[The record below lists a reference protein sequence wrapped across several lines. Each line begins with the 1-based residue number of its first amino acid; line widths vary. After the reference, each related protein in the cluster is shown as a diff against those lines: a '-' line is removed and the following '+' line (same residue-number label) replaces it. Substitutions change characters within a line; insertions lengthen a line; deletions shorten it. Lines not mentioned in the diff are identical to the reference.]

1 MEKNLILT
9 KAKGAVLSHDFST
22 AARLYKMLLN
32 EDPSNVEYLK
42 QLGSIY
48 VQNHEDEKAIPYY
61 QQIITFYPHY
71 IEAMTSLGAIY
82 RRLKRYDESIEIL
95 QRAVDEGRDSATVY
109 YNLGFTYKEMGN
121 FKDAIDAFEF
131 VIHENP
137 DDVLA
142 YNHLGSI
149 YFAQKNYEKSINSYK
164 RGLQIDQNHPIL
176 NYNLARVYEA
186 SKDIPDAIRCYQAA
200 LKTRPGWL
208 DAIRDFSNLLI
219 NCQKNKDAQNLVQ
232 QSIKLH
238 PTDTDLLCLLGKIYL
253 NQYDY
258 DSAEKTFKKADSY
271 KQNDVKILSG
281 LAEALEKGEK
291 VDKALDT
298 VLSALEIEPENKD
311 IRKQYVHTLL
321 TAQDYDTALSN
332 IKALNEETNERD
344 PQVLDLYG
352 QYYICK
358 DEEEQAKK
366 YYDKIQRINHNYK
379 DYILSAAN
387 RFSQIKKYESA
398 EKYANEFIQKQP
410 QNPEGYNVLGKI
422 FENKGDLQKAIDSYN
437 KSLSLRTPN
446 VLADKKV
453 KKFSE
458 QIKNQI
464 DRGQTPEENQ
474 NDGGQTPK
482 DESPVEEVVETQ
494 NENQNNDDEEFDF
507 TQMGDNV
514 PLQEGLVEDEENFFD
529 SLDDENGDLLE
540 DEPQEEE
547 PQQEETPLPQFDFN
561 SDDEPD
567 LSDFFD
573 DDAAQEENSSLEDE
587 NQNDEEDESESE
599 EELEPQIDDE
609 NQNDGGQT
617 PKEELGNNENQE
629 ENPNDF
635 ENSEDDF
642 DFGEL
647 PEEKSYEDPEK
658 NQNDEMQKKMQ
669 KMALDNANQ
678 VMQAANIAQKT
689 AEQLA
694 QMQKKLQEQ
703 TEKSLQEAL
712 NKIPEVVKKSQS
724 ENISNKSSF
733 VNSPNEMLEKI
744 DNILKDDDIE
754 QKYGAEIELFKKLKL
769 LSSYLPEEERKS
781 LKSCRMNLLTE
792 YVISKMSGNASL
804 LEKATALLKSGVLGE
819 EFESQLDNK
828 NDDFEVTNE
837 IVKSVLKKMKK
848 LSENLTDKNLVF
860 AVKATVDDL
869 LERIEIENL
878 KSQIF

>member
-142 YNHLGSI
+142 YNHLGAI

-186 SKDIPDAIRCYQAA
+186 SKNIPDAIRCYQAA

-238 PTDTDLLCLLGKIYL
+238 STDTDLLCLLGKIYL

-258 DSAEKTFKKADSY
+258 ESAEKTFKKADSY

-321 TAQDYDTALSN
+321 SAQDYDTALSN
-332 IKALNEETNERD
+332 IKALNEETNESD

-366 YYDKIQRINHNYK
+366 YHDKIQRINHHYK

-422 FENKGDLQKAIDSYN
+422 FENKGDLQKAIDSFN

-474 NDGGQTPK
+474 NDGGQPPI
-482 DESPVEEVVETQ
+482 ESPVEEVVETQ
-494 NENQNNDDEEFDF
+494 NENQNEENEEFDF

-514 PLQEGLVEDEENFFD
+514 SLQEGLVEDEENFFD
-529 SLDDENGDLLE
+529 SLDDDGDLLE
-540 DEPQEEE
+540 DEPQEEDDE
-547 PQQEETPLPQFDFN
+547 ENKLQQEESPLPKFDFN

-567 LSDFFD
+567 SSDIFD
-573 DDAAQEENSSLEDE
+573 DEPQPYEDE
-587 NQNDEEDESESE
+587 NQNENLYDENPDEENLEDSE
-599 EELEPQIDDE
+599 D
-609 NQNDGGQT
+609 
-617 PKEELGNNENQE
+617 
-629 ENPNDF
+629 
-635 ENSEDDF
+635 SEDDF
-642 DFGEL
+642 DFGDL
-647 PEEKSYEDPEK
+647 LEEKQSDGGQTPK
-658 NQNDEMQKKMQ
+658 QISSDEQQERMQQ
-669 KMALDNANQ
+669 MALDNANQ
-678 VMQAANIAQKT
+678 AMQAANIAQKT

-703 TEKSLQEAL
+703 TEKSLQDAL

-724 ENISNKSSF
+724 ENISSQSGF

-744 DNILKDDDIE
+744 DNILKDDDVE
-754 QKYGAEIELFKKLKL
+754 QKFGAEIELFKKLKL

-804 LEKATALLKSGVLGE
+804 LEKATALLKSGVLGD
-819 EFESQLDNK
+819 EFKSQLDNK

>member
-22 AARLYKMLLN
+22 AARLYKILLN

-48 VQNHEDEKAIPYY
+48 VQNYEDEKAIPYY

-164 RGLQIDQNHPIL
+164 RGLQMDQNHPIL
-176 NYNLARVYEA
+176 NYNLARVYEV
-186 SKDIPDAIRCYQAA
+186 SKNIPDAIRCYQAA

-321 TAQDYDTALSN
+321 TAEDYDMALSN

-366 YYDKIQRINHNYK
+366 YYDKIQRINHHYK

-422 FENKGDLQKAIDSYN
+422 FENKGDLQKAIDSFN

-464 DRGQTPEENQ
+464 DRGQTLEENQ
-474 NDGGQTPK
+474 NDEGQTPK
-482 DESPVEEVVETQ
+482 DELPIEEVVETQ

-514 PLQEGLVEDEENFFD
+514 PLQEGFVEDEGNFFD
-529 SLDDENGDLLE
+529 LLDDEEGNLLE
-540 DEPQEEE
+540 DEPKEEENE
-547 PQQEETPLPQFDFN
+547 PQQEESSLPQFDFK

-567 LSDFFD
+567 LSEFFD
-573 DDAAQEENSSLEDE
+573 DD
-587 NQNDEEDESESE
+587 SESE
-599 EELEPQIDDE
+599 EKYEPQINENE

-617 PKEELGNNENQE
+617 PKEELDNDENNLTE
-629 ENPNDF
+629 ENLD
-635 ENSEDDF
+635 NSESLEDDF

-647 PEEKSYEDPEK
+647 PEDKSYEEPEE

-669 KMALDNANQ
+669 QMILDNANQ
-678 VMQAANIAQKT
+678 ATSIARKA

-703 TEKSLQEAL
+703 TEKSLQDAL

-724 ENISNKSSF
+724 ENISSQSSF

-744 DNILKDDDIE
+744 DNILKDDDVE
-754 QKYGAEIELFKKLKL
+754 QKYGEEIELFKKLKL

-804 LEKATALLKSGVLGE
+804 LEKATALLKSGVLGD
-819 EFESQLDNK
+819 EFKSQLDNK
-828 NDDFEVTNE
+828 NYDFEVTNE
-837 IVKSVLKKMKK
+837 IVKTVLKKMKK

-860 AVKATVDDL
+860 AVKATVNDL
-869 LERIEIENL
+869 LERIEMENL

>member
-32 EDPSNVEYLK
+32 EEPSNVEYLK

-82 RRLKRYDESIEIL
+82 RRLKRYDESIKIL
-95 QRAVDEGRDSATVY
+95 QRAIDESRDSATVY

-121 FKDAIDAFEF
+121 FRDAIEAFEF

-149 YFAQKNYEKSINSYK
+149 YYAQKNYEKSINSYK

-176 NYNLARVYEA
+176 NYNLARVYETA
-186 SKDIPDAIRCYQAA
+186 KNIPDAIRCYQAA

-238 PTDTDLLCLLGKIYL
+238 PTDTDLLCLLGRIYL

-321 TAQDYDTALSN
+321 TAQDYDVALSN
-332 IKALNEETNERD
+332 IKVLNEETNERD

-358 DEEEQAKK
+358 DEEEKAKK
-366 YYDKIQRINHNYK
+366 YFDKIQRINHHYK

-410 QNPEGYNVLGKI
+410 QNPEGYNILGKI
-422 FENKGDLQKAIDSYN
+422 FENKGDLQKAIDSFN

-446 VLADKKV
+446 VLADKKI

-464 DRGQTPEENQ
+464 DRGHIPEENQ
-474 NDGGQTPK
+474 NDEGQTPK
-482 DESPVEEVVETQ
+482 DEPLVEEIVETQ
-494 NENQNNDDEEFDF
+494 NEIQNEDDEEFDF

-514 PLQEGLVEDEENFFD
+514 PLQEGLVENGENFFD
-529 SLDDENGDLLE
+529 SLDDKNGDLLE
-540 DEPQEEE
+540 DEPQEEHE
-547 PQQEETPLPQFDFN
+547 LQQEENSLPQFDFN
-561 SDDEPD
+561 SDDDPD
-567 LSDFFD
+567 FSDFFD
-573 DDAAQEENSSLEDE
+573 DDVALKENESLKNELKDLEDE
-587 NQNDEEDESESE
+587 
-599 EELEPQIDDE
+599 LEPKAEVGTQIDGNE

-617 PKEELGNNENQE
+617 FKEELG
-629 ENPNDF
+629 
-635 ENSEDDF
+635 DD
-642 DFGEL
+642 E
-647 PEEKSYEDPEK
+647 
-658 NQNDEMQKKMQ
+658 NQNDEMQKRMQ
-669 KMALDNANQ
+669 QMAFDNANHAI
-678 VMQAANIAQKT
+678 QAANIAQKT
-689 AEQLA
+689 AEQVA

-703 TEKSLQEAL
+703 TEKSLQDAL
-712 NKIPEVVKKSQS
+712 NEIPKVVKKSQS
-724 ENISNKSSF
+724 ENISSQNSF

-744 DNILKDDDIE
+744 NNILKDDDVE
-754 QKYGAEIELFKKLKL
+754 QKYGEEIELFKKLKL

-804 LEKATALLKSGVLGE
+804 LEKATALLKSGVLGD
-819 EFESQLDNK
+819 EFKSQLDNK
-828 NDDFEVTNE
+828 NEDFEITNE
-837 IVKSVLKKMKK
+837 IVKSVLKKMRK
-848 LSENLTDKNLVF
+848 LSENLTDKDLVF
-860 AVKATVDDL
+860 VVKATVDDL
-869 LERIEIENL
+869 LERIEMEIL

>member
-22 AARLYKMLLN
+22 AARLYKILLN

-48 VQNHEDEKAIPYY
+48 VQNYEDEKAIPYY

-176 NYNLARVYEA
+176 NYNLARVYEV
-186 SKDIPDAIRCYQAA
+186 SKNIPDAIRCYQAA

-321 TAQDYDTALSN
+321 TAEDYDMALSN

-366 YYDKIQRINHNYK
+366 YYDKIQRINHHYK

-422 FENKGDLQKAIDSYN
+422 FENKGDLQKAIDSFN
-437 KSLSLRTPN
+437 KSLILRTPN

-474 NDGGQTPK
+474 NDEGQPPK
-482 DESPVEEVVETQ
+482 DELPIEEVVEIQ

-507 TQMGDNV
+507 SQMGDNV
-514 PLQEGLVEDEENFFD
+514 PLQEGFAEDEGNFFD
-529 SLDDENGDLLE
+529 LLDDEEGNLLE

-547 PQQEETPLPQFDFN
+547 NEPQQEESPLPQFDFK

-567 LSDFFD
+567 LSEFFD
-573 DDAAQEENSSLEDE
+573 DD
-587 NQNDEEDESESE
+587 SESE
-599 EELEPQIDDE
+599 EKYESQINENE

-617 PKEELGNNENQE
+617 PKEELDNDENNLTE
-629 ENPNDF
+629 ENLDNS
-635 ENSEDDF
+635 ENLEDDF

-647 PEEKSYEDPEK
+647 LEDKSYEEPEE

-669 KMALDNANQ
+669 QMILGNANQ
-678 VMQAANIAQKT
+678 AASIAQKA

-703 TEKSLQEAL
+703 TEKSLQDAL

-724 ENISNKSSF
+724 ENISSQSSF

-744 DNILKDDDIE
+744 DNILKDDDVE
-754 QKYGAEIELFKKLKL
+754 QKYGEEIELFKKLKL

-804 LEKATALLKSGVLGE
+804 LEKATALLKSGVLGDKLK
-819 EFESQLDNK
+819 SQLDNK
-828 NDDFEVTNE
+828 NYDFEVTNE
-837 IVKSVLKKMKK
+837 IVKTVLKKMKK

-860 AVKATVDDL
+860 AVKATVNDL
-869 LERIEIENL
+869 LERIEMENL